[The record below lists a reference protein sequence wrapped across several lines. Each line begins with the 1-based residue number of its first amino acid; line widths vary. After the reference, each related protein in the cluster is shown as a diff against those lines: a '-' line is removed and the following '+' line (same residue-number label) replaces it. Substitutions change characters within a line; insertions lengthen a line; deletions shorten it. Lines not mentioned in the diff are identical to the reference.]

1 MTAPWLNRMLALCGM
16 GRSMTREPAA
26 DTPLNAMRMV
36 VADVETTGL
45 NLRKDSVISIGAV
58 AIVNGRLKLAESFDQ
73 TLQVDV
79 SLSKDNVLIHG
90 ITPSDVLGGLPP
102 AEVMQAFLDYLNGAP
117 LIAFHALFDKKML
130 EKAVR
135 THLDERCQL
144 AAYDVAEWLPTLFPE
159 YEEKRRMGLDDWIE
173 RLDIPVNQRHNAIED
188 AMATAQLVQKCLA
201 RARQKGLNTW
211 GALMAAVQTHRRRQM
226 ASHHL

>member
-16 GRSMTREPAA
+16 GHSMTRAPAP
-26 DTPLNAMRMV
+26 DTPLNGMRMV
-36 VADVETTGL
+36 VVDVETTGL

-58 AIVNGRLKLAESFDQ
+58 AVVNGRLKLSESFDQ

-90 ITPSDVLGGLPP
+90 ITPSDVSHGRP
-102 AEVMQAFLDYLNGAP
+102 AREVMQAFLDYLDGAP

-144 AAYDVAEWLPTLFPE
+144 AAYDLAEWLPAFFPE
-159 YEEKRRMGLDDWIE
+159 HTECRRMGLDDWIE
-173 RLDIPVNQRHNAIED
+173 RLNIPVNQRHNAIED
-188 AMATAQLVQKCLA
+188 AMATAQLLQKCLA
-201 RARQKGLNTW
+201 RARQQGLSTW
-211 GALMAAVQTHRRRQM
+211 GELMQVVKTSRRKQT
-226 ASHHL
+226 ATHHL